1 MGSQHIYLFSV
12 MALLIGGLIVD
23 KLRPSYTFL
32 IAVFLLVVGGIIPT
46 TDFLASLSNTAVL
59 SIFLLIMITSG
70 VNEHF
75 QLNKSLD
82 KMFGKTKSPKLF
94 MFQFG
99 TFVTGL
105 SAIMNNTPVVAML
118 MPYISDWSK
127 KHSISPSKF
136 FIPLSFFA
144 ISGGMITLIGTSTNM
159 VLQGLIQS
167 NTSEHLQWID
177 FLIPGL
183 IVSLITVIYL
193 VTLGYKLLPDLQ
205 NTLSHFQENKR
216 EYLVETIVSKG
227 SSLVGKNIEQAG
239 LRNLKDVYL
248 VEIMRQGRLIT
259 PVKPNELVCEDDLLF
274 FAGDTSMVIQLLNH
288 TNGLEI
294 SKKDKLDLSDHPE
307 MMEAVIPYN
316 SLLSGKNVKQFGF
329 RERYDGAIVGIHR
342 GGAKISGKIGDIP
355 LETGDLLLVAA
366 GPDFRKLVDKET
378 NLYIVSAFE
387 KTSKVSQLNKNLFLI
402 GLAFCVVLAALPA
415 SFFGIERPGGL
426 LKLYEAL
433 FLILGLQFAFG
444 MMDSAGVKKNVS
456 LDLLIILA
464 SALTVG
470 SALVSSGASQLVA
483 DVFISYFIDSGLLT
497 MSIALFA
504 LTVLL
509 TSFITNV
516 AAVSIIFPI
525 TLSISETLGISG
537 LPLFMVAAFGASA
550 CYITPMGYQTN
561 LMVMGP
567 GGYKFNHFV
576 RVGLPLT
583 LLYAI
588 VVIGYLAIKY
598 EMKF

>member
-1 MGSQHIYLFSV
+1 MSSQHIYLFSV
-12 MALLIGGLIVD
+12 LALLIAGLILD

-46 TDFLASLSNTAVL
+46 TDFLTSLSNTAVL
-59 SIFLLIMITSG
+59 SIFLLIIITSG
-70 VNEHF
+70 INEHF
-75 QLNKSLD
+75 QLNRSLD
-82 KMFGKTKSPKLF
+82 KMFGRTKSPKLF

-99 TFVTGL
+99 SFVTGL
-105 SAIMNNTPVVAML
+105 SAVMNNTPVVAML

-136 FIPLSFFA
+136 FMPLSFFA

-159 VLQGLIQS
+159 VLQGLIQE
-167 NTSEHLQWID
+167 NTTEHLQWMD
-177 FLIPGL
+177 FLVPGL
-183 IVSLITVIYL
+183 AVSLLTIIYM
-193 VTLGYKLLPDLQ
+193 VSLGYKLLPNYQ
-205 NTLSHFQENKR
+205 NTLAHFQENKR
-216 EYLVETIVSKG
+216 EYLIETLVSEG
-227 SSLVGKNIEQAG
+227 ASLVGKNIEQAG

-259 PVKPNELVCEDDLLF
+259 PVKPNELIYEGDLLF
-274 FAGDTSMVIQLLNH
+274 FAGDTSMVIQLLND
-288 TNGLEI
+288 TKGLEI
-294 SKKDKLDLSDHPE
+294 SKKDKLDLGEHPE

-329 RERYDGAIVGIHR
+329 RERYDAAIIGIHR
-342 GGAKISGKIGDIP
+342 GGAKLSGKIGDIP

-366 GPDFRKLVDKET
+366 GPDFRKLIDQDT

-387 KTSKVSQLNKNLFLI
+387 KTSKVSGINKRLFLL
-402 GLAFCVVLAALPA
+402 GLALCIVLAALPA
-415 SFFGIERPGGL
+415 SLFGIDRSGGL

-444 MMDSAGVKKNVS
+444 MMDSEGVKKNVS

-464 SALTVG
+464 SAITVG
-470 SALVSSGASQLVA
+470 TALVSSGASQLVA
-483 DVFISYFIDSGLLT
+483 DGFIANFMGFGSLT
-497 MSIALFA
+497 MAIALFI

-509 TSFITNV
+509 TSFVTNV

-525 TLSISETLGISG
+525 ALSISETLGVSG
-537 LPLFMVAAFGASA
+537 LPFFMIAAFGASA

-567 GGYKFNHFV
+567 GGYKFNDFV

>member
-1 MGSQHIYLFSV
+1 MSSQHIYLFSV
-12 MALLIGGLIVD
+12 LALLIAGLILD

-46 TDFLASLSNTAVL
+46 TVFLTSLSNTAVL
-59 SIFLLIMITSG
+59 SIFLLIIITSG
-70 VNEHF
+70 INEHF
-75 QLNKSLD
+75 QLNRSLD
-82 KMFGKTKSPKLF
+82 KMFGRTKSPKLF

-99 TFVTGL
+99 SFVTGL
-105 SAIMNNTPVVAML
+105 SAVMNNTPVVAML

-136 FIPLSFFA
+136 FMPLSFFA

-159 VLQGLIQS
+159 VLQGLIQE
-167 NTSEHLQWID
+167 NTTEHLQWMD
-177 FLIPGL
+177 FLVPGL
-183 IVSLITVIYL
+183 AVSLLTIIYM
-193 VTLGYKLLPDLQ
+193 VSLGYKLLPNYQ
-205 NTLSHFQENKR
+205 NTLAHFQENKR
-216 EYLVETIVSKG
+216 EYLIETLVSEG
-227 SSLVGKNIEQAG
+227 ASLVGKNIEQAG

-259 PVKPNELVCEDDLLF
+259 PVKPNELIYEGDLLF
-274 FAGDTSMVIQLLNH
+274 FAGDTSTVIQLLND
-288 TNGLEI
+288 TKGLEI
-294 SKKDKLDLSDHPE
+294 SKKDKLDLGDHPE

-329 RERYDGAIVGIHR
+329 RERYDAAIIGIHR

-366 GPDFRKLVDKET
+366 GPDFRKLIDQDT

-387 KTSKVSQLNKNLFLI
+387 KTSKVSGINKRLFLL
-402 GLAFCVVLAALPA
+402 GLALCIVLAALPA
-415 SFFGIERPGGL
+415 SFFGIDRSGGL

-444 MMDSAGVKKNVS
+444 MMDSEGVKKNVS

-464 SALTVG
+464 SAITVG
-470 SALVSSGASQLVA
+470 TALVSSGASQLVA
-483 DVFISYFIDSGLLT
+483 DGFISSFIGLGSIT
-497 MSIALFA
+497 MAIALFI

-509 TSFITNV
+509 TSFVTNV

-525 TLSISETLGISG
+525 ALSISQTLGVSG
-537 LPLFMVAAFGASA
+537 LPFFMVAAFGASA

-567 GGYKFNHFV
+567 GGYKFNDFV